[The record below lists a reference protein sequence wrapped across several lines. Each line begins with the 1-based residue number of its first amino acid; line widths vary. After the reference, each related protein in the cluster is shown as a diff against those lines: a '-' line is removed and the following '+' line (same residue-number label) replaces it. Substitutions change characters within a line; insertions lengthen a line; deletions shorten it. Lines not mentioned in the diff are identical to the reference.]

1 MSPPEGARVWG
12 CCVNLEGERCVEQ
25 TAWARGAPRQRRGV
39 NALPSFLPSL
49 PHPAR
54 PLHWSSPDWSHRA
67 QECVYRGKNQ
77 PHKEK
82 HEKWVWTVNRRCL
95 VTDTKKEKILP
106 VKLWDTAYSVKLQR
120 YLEVLFH
127 LYSKSSV
134 WHHVEKGIYF
144 YHGVLFWI

>member
-25 TAWARGAPRQRRGV
+25 TAWARGAPRQRTGV
-39 NALPSFLPSL
+39 NALPPSHILPGLSTG
-49 PHPAR
+49 PAQTEAIG
-54 PLHWSSPDWSHRA
+54 HRSVST
-67 QECVYRGKNQ
+67 ESKNQ

-127 LYSKSSV
+127 FYSKSSV